1 MIKVLFIFQKED
13 ESDSSNESYY
23 NQENF
28 LLQEIIN
35 DQAITAYDAAINKEF
50 MVEYQRITNLTNN
63 KINESIVLL
72 I

>member
-13 ESDSSNESYY
+13 ESDSSDESYC

-35 DQAITAYDAAINKEF
+35 DQAITACDAAIDKEF
-50 MVEYQRITNLTNN
+50 MVEYWRITNLTNN
-63 KINESIVLL
+63 KINESIVLS

>member
-13 ESDSSNESYY
+13 ESDSSDESYY

-35 DQAITAYDAAINKEF
+35 DQAITANDAAINKEF
-50 MVEYQRITNLTNN
+50 MVEY
-63 KINESIVLL
+63 
-72 I
+72 

>member
-13 ESDSSNESYY
+13 ESDSSDESYY

-50 MVEYQRITNLTNN
+50 MVEY
-63 KINESIVLL
+63 
-72 I
+72 